1 MTGGRPS
8 ERDEAPRRIDDSTDD
23 TVVGGGLILPGG
35 KVDADA
41 LRRIAEAGGEADEDG
56 ELRRVTFTLQRDLQK
71 RLDRYLADRIG
82 FMSRNQLQRVIAEG
96 GVLVNDRIPKSSTM
110 LRKGD
115 VIEVVVPPPPA
126 KNIQPEDIP
135 LDVMYED
142 DALIVLNKAP
152 DIIVH
157 PARSHLKGTLLSAL
171 AFHFQH
177 RSGKGGSLSTV
188 GTEFARPGVVHR
200 LDRHTS
206 GCIVFAKQDEA
217 HWKLGHQFEHRRVDK
232 RYIAVVHGRVEPP
245 VDVID
250 LPLGPHPS
258 REKGYREK
266 YVVRHDELGKPAV
279 TICRVREYYDISGA
293 GAAARPA
300 ASREAQT
307 GWASGPARRDPH
319 HPPASTAE
327 SGLFTLVEL
336 ELKTGRTHQIR
347 VHLSHSG
354 HPIVGDDMYGGRG
367 LGYRRGGPAALETFD
382 CANGEVPD
390 DFDALIARQALHA
403 CILGITHPIN
413 EKPMV
418 FTAPVRGDIAR
429 LIYALREASGP
440 RLERPDAPGSTVD
453 LAKAVP

>member
-1 MTGGRPS
+1 MTTGPHQQPEGGGR
-8 ERDEAPRRIDDSTDD
+8 RIEDSADD

-35 KVDADA
+35 KVDAEA
-41 LRRIAEAGGEADEDG
+41 LRRIAETSGEETDDDA
-56 ELRRVTFTLQRDLQK
+56 ELRRITFTLQRDLQK

-96 GVLVNDRIPKSSTM
+96 GVLVNDRIPKASTV

-115 VIEVVVPPPPA
+115 VVEVVVPPPPA
-126 KNIQPEDIP
+126 RNIQAEDIP

-142 DALIVLNKAP
+142 DSLIVLNKSP

-157 PARSHLKGTLLSAL
+157 PARSHLKGTMLSAL
-171 AFHFQH
+171 AFHFQK
-177 RSGKGGSLSTV
+177 RASGALSSV
-188 GTEFARPGVVHR
+188 GTDFARPGVVHR

-232 RYIAVVHGRVEPP
+232 RYLAVVHGRVEPP

-250 LPLGPHPS
+250 LPIGPHPS

-279 TICRVREYYDISGA
+279 TICRVREYYDVN
-293 GAAARPA
+293 AAAPANDRPA
-300 ASREAQT
+300 GPGSAPH
-307 GWASGPARRDPH
+307 GWQPAARDPQ
-319 HPPASTAE
+319 HPPARASE
-327 SGLFTLVEL
+327 SGVFSLVEL

-347 VHLSHSG
+347 VHLSHCG

-367 LGYRRGGPAALETFD
+367 VGRRAGGPLGTFA
-382 CANGEVPD
+382 CPNGEPPA
-390 DFDALIARQALHA
+390 DFEAIIARQALHA
-403 CILGITHPIN
+403 CVLGFTHPIS

-418 FTAPVRGDIAR
+418 FTAPVRGDIAE
-429 LIYALREASGP
+429 LIRELRRASGA
-440 RLERPDAPGSTVD
+440 RLERPEAPGATVD
-453 LAKAVP
+453 LSRAIPGA